1 MSAIIMSGAPV
12 ADDVLVSVGVAVERL
27 AAAGSTVGLGTILVG
42 DDPASVHYVERKH
55 EVSER
60 FGIGSFDVRIPAS
73 AKQRDLLQAVEQLND
88 DGAVNG
94 FLIQNPVPPG
104 FDYAEALARM
114 DPAKDV
120 DGLHPV
126 NLGYLTLGERG
137 HPRPCTPLG
146 IQAML
151 EYYGVPVEGR
161 SVVVVGRGPTLGRPL
176 GLLLSLKEPGG
187 NAAVTVVH
195 TGVKD
200 WAHYTRRADIV
211 VGAAGVPNMI
221 TPDVVAPGSCVIG
234 GGLTWEGKKV
244 LSDVDERCAE
254 VAGWVT
260 PRLGGVGVTTVAM
273 LLRNTVA
280 AAEVSLGLAGTP

>member
-1 MSAIIMSGAPV
+1 MAAVIMSGAPV
-12 ADDVLVSVGVAVERL
+12 ADAVLAEVAERVNKL
-27 AAAGSTVGLGTILVG
+27 DSAGKTVGLATILVG
-42 DDPASVHYVERKH
+42 DDPASAHYVARKH
-55 EVSER
+55 ETCER
-60 FGIGSFDVRIPAS
+60 YGLRSVDVRIPANAS
-73 AKQRDLLQAVEQLND
+73 QQDLLEAVEQLNAD
-88 DGAVNG
+88 PGVDG
-94 FLIQNPVPPG
+94 FLLQNPVPAG
-104 FDYAEALARM
+104 FDYAEALARVK
-114 DPAKDV
+114 PSKDV

-126 NLGYLTLGERG
+126 NLGYLALGEPG

-146 IQAML
+146 VKALL
-151 EYYGVPVEGR
+151 EYYGVAVEGR

-176 GLLLSLKEPGG
+176 ALLLSLKEAGA

-200 WAHYTRRADIV
+200 WAEHTRRADIV

-221 TPDVVAPGSCVIG
+221 TPEVIAPGAVVIG
-234 GGLTWEGKKV
+234 GGLTWQGRKV

-273 LLRNTVA
+273 LLRNTVD
-280 AAEVSLGLAGTP
+280 AAEARYVLEGG

>member
-1 MSAIIMSGAPV
+1 MSGAPV
-12 ADDVLVSVGVAVERL
+12 AETVLADVGARVTALGR
-27 AAAGSTVGLGTILVG
+27 AGKVVGLGTILVG
-42 DDPASVHYVERKH
+42 DDPASAHYVARKH
-55 EVSER
+55 EMCQR
-60 FGIGSFDVRIPAS
+60 FGMASVDIRIPAAAGQEELLS
-73 AKQRDLLQAVEQLND
+73 AIGQLNAD
-88 DGAVNG
+88 PAVDG
-94 FLIQNPVPPG
+94 FLVQNPVPPG
-104 FDYAEALARM
+104 YDYAEALALVS
-114 DPAKDV
+114 PAKDV

-126 NLGYLTLGERG
+126 NLGYLALGEPG

-146 IQAML
+146 IRAML
-151 EYYGVPVEGR
+151 AYYQVPVEGR

-176 GLLLSLKEPGG
+176 ALLLSLKEPGG

-200 WAHYTRRADIV
+200 WPEHTRRADIV

-234 GGLTWEGKKV
+234 GGLTWEGRKA
-244 LSDVDERCAE
+244 LSDVDERCAD

-273 LLRNTVA
+273 LLANTVA
-280 AAEVSLGLAGTP
+280 VAEASCRLIL